1 MKTRGPINKISYKL
15 SQDYLKFIVRSIYD
29 SDLGYDVLRFL
40 LGYSVSQFTIAAD
53 LARVLLLIVDIKTS
67 TKTILKCHKVR
78 TDTTD
83 SLDCLPI
90 LLSVSVF
97 YFLVFSPL
105 FSYWFRAVDHWAHVK
120 ITYRIV
126 SYRRIRQKRDQKNTL
141 ITYENVHHNSNNE

>member
-1 MKTRGPINKISYKL
+1 MKTINKISYKL
-15 SQDYLKFIVRSIYD
+15 SQDYLKFIVRSTYD

-78 TDTTD
+78 TDATD

-105 FSYWFRAVDHWAHVK
+105 FSYWFRAVDH
-120 ITYRIV
+120 
-126 SYRRIRQKRDQKNTL
+126 
-141 ITYENVHHNSNNE
+141 